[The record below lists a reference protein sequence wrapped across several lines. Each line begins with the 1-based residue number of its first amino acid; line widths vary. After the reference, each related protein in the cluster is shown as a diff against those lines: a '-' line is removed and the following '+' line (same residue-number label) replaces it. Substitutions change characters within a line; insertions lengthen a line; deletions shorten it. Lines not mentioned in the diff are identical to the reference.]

1 MSLILRSSMHV
12 RSAVMHPK
20 RCSGCNAFWRL
31 GDLHSAT
38 VLWHGN
44 DLWEKMCTVPGT
56 LNNLF
61 LMDGNGETTIFH
73 VKIWNHPIETTI
85 YEWMFQV
92 PASVCICNWNVI
104 LDPD

>member
-1 MSLILRSSMHV
+1 MAATH
-12 RSAVMHPK
+12 
-20 RCSGCNAFWRL
+20 F
-31 GDLHSAT
+31 GDLAIYT
-38 VLWHGN
+38 VPRCCRHGN
-44 DLWEKMCTVPGT
+44 DLWEKKCTVPGT

-92 PASVCICNWNVI
+92 PASVCICKWNVI